1 MDQEIQIVRECIL
14 PHYEAFRKEDII
26 LELSKRMRKRN
37 LVEADFQE
45 AVMKREQKYPTGL
58 LIGKH
63 NITIPHTEPQYVK
76 APCIGIATLKNRVSF
91 HRMDACDEL
100 VDVDVVLLLAL
111 GQAHTHM
118 EMLSKIILMCQD
130 EVFIEELMQAE
141 QETDIEKIVRKR
153 LEGEEQHEQ

>member
-58 LIGKH
+58 LIG
-63 NITIPHTEPQYVK
+63 NTISLYHIQNRSM
-76 APCIGIATLKNRVSF
+76 LKLRVS
-91 HRMDACDEL
+91 EL
-100 VDVDVVLLLAL
+100 PL
-111 GQAHTHM
+111 
-118 EMLSKIILMCQD
+118 
-130 EVFIEELMQAE
+130 
-141 QETDIEKIVRKR
+141 
-153 LEGEEQHEQ
+153 

>member
-58 LIGKH
+58 LIGKQ
-63 NITIPHTEPQYVK
+63 IGRASCRERVCQYV
-76 APCIGIATLKNRVSF
+76 
-91 HRMDACDEL
+91 
-100 VDVDVVLLLAL
+100 
-111 GQAHTHM
+111 
-118 EMLSKIILMCQD
+118 
-130 EVFIEELMQAE
+130 
-141 QETDIEKIVRKR
+141 
-153 LEGEEQHEQ
+153 